1 MKKIYK
7 KYVVALLSAL
17 CLAACSGE
25 FLEVKPQ
32 RQQVIVET
40 LQDVEALLD
49 NSNILN
55 RTDYYRM
62 ISDGDFYYT
71 DSKVTSIS
79 EVQRNLYLWAV
90 DIDPAGLHLTPW
102 DLPYQQIMYANIAL
116 ETLREMTDD
125 GDEENVRNELY
136 GRALFFRAW
145 AHYQLLQD
153 FAEGYDPA
161 VDAQP
166 GVPIIMDSS
175 CPNNIPR
182 GSLRNAYR
190 AITDDLTEARA
201 YLPQQ
206 TSIKTRPSMQ
216 AVYALLARIYLNLHD
231 FENALLSAEK
241 ALEINRSLLD
251 FNAVSRNAVLPF
263 SSFNFSKQP
272 EIIFFTSSNIPLVPT
287 PGIQIEEGLYSYYHN
302 EHRRKYLFFNNDRLY
317 NGTYSGASAYH
328 FTGLATDELYLVKAE
343 CLVRLG
349 RPEEGVGAA
358 EELLQHRF
366 LDNAIAGNTADR
378 DNPLRWVLEE
388 RRKELVGRGTRW
400 SDLKR
405 LNRDVQTRSDLIRTY
420 QGERY
425 KLPANSSRY
434 VFAIPADEVELS
446 GLAQNIRE

>member
-175 CPNNIPR
+175 FR
-182 GSLRNAYR
+182 S
-190 AITDDLTEARA
+190 EEH
-201 YLPQQ
+201 
-206 TSIKTRPSMQ
+206 TSELQSRENL
-216 AVYALLARIYLNLHD
+216 VCRLLL
-231 FENALLSAEK
+231 EK
-241 ALEINRSLLD
+241 
-251 FNAVSRNAVLPF
+251 
-263 SSFNFSKQP
+263 K
-272 EIIFFTSSNIPLVPT
+272 
-287 PGIQIEEGLYSYYHN
+287 
-302 EHRRKYLFFNNDRLY
+302 K
-317 NGTYSGASAYH
+317 
-328 FTGLATDELYLVKAE
+328 
-343 CLVRLG
+343 
-349 RPEEGVGAA
+349 
-358 EELLQHRF
+358 
-366 LDNAIAGNTADR
+366 
-378 DNPLRWVLEE
+378 
-388 RRKELVGRGTRW
+388 
-400 SDLKR
+400 
-405 LNRDVQTRSDLIRTY
+405 
-420 QGERY
+420 
-425 KLPANSSRY
+425 
-434 VFAIPADEVELS
+434 
-446 GLAQNIRE
+446 